1 MDKKRLLDL
10 KDGLRA
16 AERVAD
22 NKLIAHGVTVDD
34 EEDQRQYRQRR
45 RGLHSSL
52 MRDWLDEKDSW

>member
-22 NKLIAHGVTVDD
+22 NKLLAHGVPVED
-34 EEDQRQYRQRR
+34 EDEVQQRRQRR
-45 RGLHSSL
+45 RERLS
-52 MRDWLDEKDSW
+52 WLDKKDRSK

>member
-22 NKLIAHGVTVDD
+22 NKLIAHGVSVDD
-34 EEDQRQYRQRR
+34 EEPQRQQRSQRR
-45 RGLHSSL
+45 RE
-52 MRDWLDEKDSW
+52 RYDWLEKKDRNK